1 MERYSELRTI
11 AAILRL
17 VAFAVVGLAVLGAVG
32 GLFTALGWCK
42 VTVFLARALKGAC
55 GMLMLWTAS
64 EGIYL
69 LLDVESHLR
78 RIAEK

>member
-1 MERYSELRTI
+1 MEKYSELRTI
-11 AAILRL
+11 AVVLRV
-17 VAFAVVGLAVLGAVG
+17 VAFVVAGLAVLGAVG
-32 GLFTALGWCK
+32 GLFTAPGWCK
-42 VTVFLARALKGAC
+42 VTVFAARALKGAG

-78 RIAEK
+78 KIAEK